1 MSIFFSLRPKRNIKK
16 IQHEEI
22 LSGEGHQLL
31 LEKRA
36 KKLICPLDFFLLKK
50 RLKNKFILSI
60 SFSLCAKRK
69 IKKINLSP
77 GFFSPEKK
85 RLKNKFILSI
95 SFSLCAKRNVKQ
107 IQHGEIL
114 SGEGHQLLLRKGAK
128 K

>member
-69 IKKINLSP
+69 IKKINMKRFSRAKVINCCLEKEQRNKFVPWIFLSL
-77 GFFSPEKK
+77 KK
-85 RLKNKFILSI
+85 RLKKKF
-95 SFSLCAKRNVKQ
+95 
-107 IQHGEIL
+107 
-114 SGEGHQLLLRKGAK
+114 
-128 K
+128 